1 MAGSG
6 TSLWRKDLALQ
17 SSMTGVMLMTLSRS
31 LFSSP
36 YKNLKPKIHATSDP
50 FAGSGRQGPWR
61 SKGPSWAHSRQ
72 SVEWWRPQW
81 WWQARWWWGGK
92 LISVKIRMV
101 NGDGTA
107 LSMRGWWLAEPWKWN
122 WKDIGNRNITINLLN
137 KLSSAAPWCQDWLPG
152 GRGKPLLFHFVA
164 GSFFPGYSFLT

>member
-6 TSLWRKDLALQ
+6 TSLSRRDLALQ

-36 YKNLKPKIHATSDP
+36 YKNLKPKIYATSDP

-101 NGDGTA
+101 MT
-107 LSMRGWWLAEPWKWN
+107 RHYPWK
-122 WKDIGNRNITINLLN
+122 WKDIGNRNTPNNLLN